1 MSAKKPGRN
10 DPCPCGSGKKYKA
23 CHAGMDKLRDSLDG
37 RMQARDINALVQYA
51 EGDPAVKAHITQE
64 AVERAK
70 RVEEALRQSTTP
82 SVFAPEEQ
90 VWLTCVLWEPLNALK
105 TPGLVPA
112 ARREA
117 IASFL
122 RSARGAMDADFLQGL
137 VERLRT
143 LSQDT
148 TLPEATRAFYTD
160 AAVAFEAEP
169 VRMALAAV
177 LTGSNEPVGRWPE
190 ELVALADLEAL
201 PRWKAEDLDAY
212 RQLLEGR
219 GMARAAARVKM
230 GQEWLRTHSVQLD
243 TPKA

>member
-10 DPCPCGSGKKYKA
+10 DPCPCGSGKKYKT
-23 CHAGMDKLRDSLDG
+23 CHAGMDKLRDSLEG
-37 RMQARDINALVQYA
+37 RARAGDINAMVQYA
-51 EGDPAVKAHITQE
+51 EGDPEVKARLTQE
-64 AVERAK
+64 AQERAK
-70 RVEEALRQSTTP
+70 RVEAALRQSTTP

-90 VWLTCVLWEPLNALK
+90 VWLTCVLWEPLHLLK
-105 TPGLVPA
+105 TPGLEAA

-117 IASFL
+117 IATFL
-122 RSARGAMDADFLQGL
+122 RTARGALDADFLQGL

-143 LSQDT
+143 QSLDS

-177 LTGSNEPVGRWPE
+177 LTSSNEPVGRSPE
-190 ELVALADLEAL
+190 EHVALADLEAL

-212 RQLLEGR
+212 RQLLESQGLS
-219 GMARAAARVKM
+219 RAAARVQRS
-230 GQEWLRTHSVQLD
+230 QEWLRTHSVQLD